1 MRSLAVCDTRIFS
14 GGEDMR
20 VFGINAETGQKVWRY
35 KGHTRRVRA
44 VTICKDEEDVG
55 NSAVFTTSDDD
66 TVRVLKADD
75 GEEQWVSR
83 WGWMAKASTPAQ
95 SPPSTD

>member
-1 MRSLAVCDTRIFS
+1 
-14 GGEDMR
+14 MR

-55 NSAVFTTSDDD
+55 DSVVFTTSDDD
-66 TVRVLKADD
+66 TVRVLRAED